1 MIRKPLY
8 RIFSKSPLG
17 YIAVL
22 MLFLTLLFGVEAII
36 KIKENGLGI
45 VTSLLDVPLLFFLLL
60 VFSSIWLLTS
70 SILPIIRIDEYGV
83 KAYSLFWKRKLA
95 WTDIKAARL
104 LHCQSHLGAGRRL
117 QLKFDYTAMPQKH
130 SFLSNKGIKVNTF
143 IAVSRQAIKP
153 KTNLTLSMKLLSHS
167 LISTP
172 HDILLEYDSV
182 AWQTIQEIINNAH
195 NSNIKKLDD

>member
-17 YIAVL
+17 YITVL
-22 MLFLTLLFGVEAII
+22 MLFLTLLLGVQTLL

-45 VTSLLDVPLLFFLLL
+45 VTGLLHVPLLFFLLL

-70 SILPIIRIDEYGV
+70 SILPIIRIDEYGI

-104 LHCQSHLGAGRRL
+104 LRCQSQLGAGRRL
-117 QLKFDYTAMPQKH
+117 QLKFDYTAMPQKQ
-130 SFLSNKGIKVNTF
+130 SLLSNKGIKITTF
-143 IAVSRQAIKP
+143 IVVSRQAIKP
-153 KTNLTLSMKLLSHS
+153 KANLTLSIKLLSHS
-167 LISTP
+167 LISTS
-172 HDILLEYDSV
+172 HEILFEYELF
-182 AWQTIQEIINNAH
+182 AWQTIQEIMNNAH